1 MMSKICFQI
10 GYQKYVVHTHN
21 KDGDMYVNKD
31 WIKVVGTFVVILLFF
46 QLFLRIQNSQWK
58 VSRNDFKDITASWN
72 VLSWYLLN

>member
-31 WIKVVGTFVVILLFF
+31 
-46 QLFLRIQNSQWK
+46 
-58 VSRNDFKDITASWN
+58 
-72 VLSWYLLN
+72 